1 MYFCSLGSAPTLEK
15 WGKALFDL
23 HEGRREADKIES
35 LFCIYFHTMWF
46 LLFLSL
52 ASAYRIETVTTDC
65 IFVDKNCFNW
75 HAKKV
80 EAEINKPDNK
90 DQYIYHTTSMHKY
103 GAASMITYK

>member
-1 MYFCSLGSAPTLEK
+1 
-15 WGKALFDL
+15 
-23 HEGRREADKIES
+23 
-35 LFCIYFHTMWF
+35 MWF

-52 ASAYRIETVTTDC
+52 VGAYRIETVTTDC

>member
-1 MYFCSLGSAPTLEK
+1 M
-15 WGKALFDL
+15 
-23 HEGRREADKIES
+23 R
-35 LFCIYFHTMWF
+35 F

-52 ASAYRIETVTTDC
+52 VGAYRIETVTTDC

-80 EAEINKPDNK
+80 EAAINKPDK

-103 GAASMITYK
+103 GAASMITYAGSAPHAPR